1 MTILKIKNP
10 FNAPVYHEET
20 VESTMDISRRLAS
33 SGEPHGSV
41 IAADFQEKGRGR
53 LRGRMWQM
61 ERKMSLPFTVLLRF
75 GRIEDIP
82 GALTLRTGLALSL
95 AVEDFAPSIAGG
107 LKIKWPNDILS
118 GSKKMAG
125 ILCEADGGVVHIGI
139 GINFAQ
145 REFPESLAGKATS
158 ISLAAGIDI
167 DPEKRFFL
175 LEKILFALYNELEN
189 KKTNGWKSRLEQRLY
204 KKNESVIFVEGP
216 ADSENKIKGRLTG
229 IGESGELLIIPDGEK
244 EERSFFTGELFIDYN
259 R

>member
-20 VESTMDISRRLAS
+20 VDSTMDVSRRLAS
-33 SGEPHGSV
+33 NGEPHGVV

-53 LRGRMWQM
+53 LQGRIWQM

-82 GALTLRTGLALSL
+82 GALTLRAGLALSL
-95 AVEDFAPSIAGG
+95 AVEDFAPSLAGG
-107 LKIKWPNDILS
+107 LKIKWPNDILY
-118 GSKKMAG
+118 GSKKTAG

-145 REFPESLAGKATS
+145 RQFPESIAGKATS

-167 DPEKRFFL
+167 DPEMRFCL
-175 LEKILFALYNELEN
+175 LEEILFALYNELEN
-189 KKTNGWKSRLEQRLY
+189 KEANNWKCRLEQRLY
-204 KKNESVIFVEGP
+204 KRNESVIFIEGP
-216 ADSENKIKGRLTG
+216 ADSGKKIKGRITG
-229 IGESGELLIIPDGEK
+229 IGESGELLIIPDGETR
-244 EERSFFTGELFIDYN
+244 ERSFFTGELSFGYD
-259 R
+259 